1 MKTNRLFYWPLMLVV
16 LVSGLVFTGCSNE
29 DSFID
34 EPKEEVELTLN
45 YTFAESGSMTRATG
59 SEVYTTF
66 YEKYIKTKVL
76 TPKTYSLRFTNTK
89 TKADAEFNGYWDTEN
104 GIRLVEGEYVV
115 TGTSSPKNA
124 SVNVADSVHMVFQ
137 DTVNI
142 TKEMTS
148 LTIKANYDSYLLFF
162 DAENIQKVV
171 YNPGDNYI
179 SHDLKMTDEGVF
191 YLFMQATYSRYTFYA
206 IHHKTDKYSYIYTL
220 NMPFEKGKYYY
231 FNDMTNSFDIPMM
244 ESGN

>member
-29 DSFID
+29 DSSIE

-76 TPKTYSLRFTNTK
+76 TPKTYSLSFTNTK
-89 TKADAEFNGYWDTEN
+89 TNAYAEFNGYWDTKD

-115 TGTSSPKNA
+115 KGTSSPIINEYA
-124 SVNVADSVHMVFQ
+124 SDSVYISFQ
-137 DTVNI
+137 DTVQI
-142 TKEMTS
+142 TKDMKT
-148 LTIKANYDSYLLFF
+148 LVLKAKYDSYLLMF
-162 DAENIQKVV
+162 DANDVKVISYIYGNGGKIPLTKTNEDIYYLFIERLV
-171 YNPGDNYI
+171 YTNYQNYI
-179 SHDLKMTDEGVF
+179 SLLRSNG
-191 YLFMQATYSRYTFYA
+191 
-206 IHHKTDKYSYIYTL
+206 KTNQITL
-220 NMPFEKGKYYY
+220 ENIPFEKGKYYY